1 MKDRTATCARVLPFA
16 IVLASGILA
25 RAQSPD
31 PLHEERACSCSNRSL
46 LGDYGAKIEGTILGP
61 NLPLRTLV
69 LFRFDGHGGLESF
82 SHVVLNGTPTTE
94 NWARAAGTY
103 AVHPDCTGS
112 ASIEEAPPI
121 PFHFVVVNGGR
132 QFYLVVDGNAISG
145 EARKI
150 E

>member
-1 MKDRTATCARVLPFA
+1 MKDPTATCARVLTFG
-16 IVLASGILA
+16 ILLASGILA

-31 PLHEERACSCSNRSL
+31 LLHEERACSNRTL

-69 LFRFDGHGGLESF
+69 LFRFNGHGGLDSF

-94 NWARAAGTY
+94 NWAQAAGTY
-103 AVHPDCTGS
+103 SVNPDCTGS
-112 ASIEEAPPI
+112 AFIEEAPPI
-121 PFHFVVVNGGR
+121 LFHFVVVSGGR